1 MADIHL
7 HKLKDGRAFAE
18 CYKQLVA
25 NKPSTENLI
34 MLGDA
39 YMAIQ
44 VSTSLYQLTLDLLIY
59 PTKSLVN
66 IPTGLWYRKF

>member
-44 VSTSLYQLTLDLLIY
+44 VSNFTLPSKFRFINLL
-59 PTKSLVN
+59 KKRVL
-66 IPTGLWYRKF
+66 